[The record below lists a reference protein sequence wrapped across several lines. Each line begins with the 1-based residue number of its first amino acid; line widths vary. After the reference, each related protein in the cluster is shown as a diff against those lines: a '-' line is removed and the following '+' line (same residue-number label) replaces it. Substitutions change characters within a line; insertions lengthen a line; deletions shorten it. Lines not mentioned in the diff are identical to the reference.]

1 MRKLL
6 YALSLGMA
14 GTLGFVG
21 TAAADP
27 PPIVDHEAE
36 AQSLFSEYA
45 PTAVAVILA
54 AAGFVITMKLLG
66 AVVRKVGSVVGRLG

>member
-1 MRKLL
+1 MQKFL
-6 YALSLGMA
+6 YTLTLGLA
-14 GTLGFVG
+14 GALGFVG
-21 TAAADP
+21 VAAADP
-27 PPIVDHEAE
+27 PAIVDHEAE
-36 AQSLFSEYA
+36 AQSLFAEYA